1 MEYMTMISDERVLTL
16 DELIKFSK
24 QNLPD
29 ELRFQP
35 WSIVEHGVAVLKTDK
50 QLDAYLAAYG
60 FMHQSKCRAALQ
72 NFPFDSLSYN
82 TEIVD
87 WGCGQG
93 IAALEL
99 LEALRA
105 RDMIDRVKRIT
116 LIEPSA
122 PAINRAERNIS
133 AATRNQNI
141 HIRTY
146 NKFLPSNSGSSQELN
161 LESLN
166 FNSPATIHLFSN
178 ILDII
183 SVDIK
188 KTASIIESSPGRHFV
203 ICIGPMND
211 NCGRIDEFCEL
222 LNAKEFFS
230 HISDGRYACTPD
242 TNHWYGCVTRGFILD
257 INEGSQLNEYVNLH
271 NYVEDG
277 AYDDY
282 DRRALARNGD
292 VSDSFIDIYTGF
304 TSGMTTRDK
313 IFIKPSI
320 ESDAYDLFV
329 IRDGYG
335 ALIVK
340 IIEDDI
346 ESPGFNPI
354 GISNE
359 NSIKNLTESP
369 IHTVLSYKKNLDDQ
383 YSTKLLEKNIECAQG
398 FYIVKTAI
406 CFTKVKETKAR
417 DLCSAAISKL
427 QPSKNK
433 CVAILGF
440 DSFASGNIWN
450 KVGLQYNMPL
460 FSEEIVNE
468 LCGLMSSKWHS
479 YSDGD
484 TEVRLNSKQQVLSQ
498 SGAGKRQKIK
508 GVAGSGKTQVL
519 VSRAINAQLR
529 TGGEVLILTY
539 NITLVNYIKHRM
551 AQIPA
556 DFLWSHFKF
565 GTYYRFFT
573 SQAQNNDLK
582 IDLISYTDINFF
594 KCVAERLPKYDA
606 ILVDEVQDYETS
618 WLRILQQ
625 YFLKENGEFVVF
637 GDAKQNIYGR
647 LLDEEQMVTVPGITG
662 RWNILDKCFRA
673 GNNKLID
680 LSLAFQQTFM
690 PELNRDDIE
699 RELLLDDSV
708 FTYKGI
714 REISYDESPLD
725 VFERKY
731 GILNFD
737 KMCSYNYS
745 TNARTPIKRS
755 ISLGELSTMELRER
769 NKSLT
774 VLSFLKFGHILRD
787 PSSANPYSSENIYY
801 ACLNALSS
809 VDGDI
814 NNAVI
819 LAPTCEIIRRLDYQ
833 FRYYGIT
840 TSTMCETQEIYEQL
854 VARFK
859 SRRDLLEDNIEKV
872 RENKKRHFSM
882 SSPGLKMSTVHSYKG
897 WEAET
902 VVFLIPRIS
911 TDGNKNKT
919 DISNAQVVYT
929 AITRSTKNL
938 IIINLGD
945 PRYDD
950 FFRNQAAY

>member
-1 MEYMTMISDERVLTL
+1 MISNERVLTL
-16 DELIKFSK
+16 DKVINLSK

-35 WSIVEHGVAVLKTDK
+35 WSIVEHGVAVLKTDV
-50 QLDAYLAAYG
+50 QLDAYIAAYG

-72 NFPFDSLSYN
+72 NFPFDSLPYN

-93 IAALEL
+93 IATMEL
-99 LEALRA
+99 LGTLRE

-122 PAINRAERNIS
+122 PAINRAESNIS
-133 AATRNQNI
+133 AATVDQNI
-141 HIRTY
+141 QIRTY
-146 NKFLPSNSGSSQELN
+146 NKFLPSSSGSLQELN
-161 LESLN
+161 PESLN

-203 ICIGPMND
+203 ICMGPMND
-211 NCGRIDEFCEL
+211 NSGRIDEFCKL
-222 LNAKEFFS
+222 LNAKDFFS
-230 HISDGRYACTPD
+230 NISDGRYACTPD
-242 TNHWYGCVTRGFILD
+242 TNYWYSCVTRGFVLD
-257 INEGSQLNEYVNLH
+257 IKAGSRLNAYVNLQ
-271 NYVEDG
+271 NYEEEG

-292 VSDSFIDIYTGF
+292 LSDSFIDVYTGF
-304 TSGMTTRDK
+304 VSGMTARDK

-320 ESDAYDLFV
+320 ESDTYDIFV

-340 IIEDDI
+340 IIEDESLKTEMI
-346 ESPGFNPI
+346 ES
-354 GISNE
+354 
-359 NSIKNLTESP
+359 SIR
-369 IHTVLSYKKNLDDQ
+369 TVLSYKEDLYNL
-383 YSTKLLEKNIECAQG
+383 YSTKLLAKQIAGAQG

-406 CFTKVKETKAR
+406 CFTKVQENKAR
-417 DLCSAAISKL
+417 ELCYDATSKL
-427 QPSKNK
+427 SPSKAK

-440 DSFASGNIWN
+440 DSFVSGNIWD
-450 KVGLQYNMPL
+450 KVGLQYHMSL
-460 FSEEIVNE
+460 FSAEIVNE
-468 LCGLMSSKWHS
+468 LCSLMSSKWHS
-479 YSDGD
+479 YSEGNA
-484 TEVRLNSKQQVLSQ
+484 EIRLNSKQRSLSQ

-529 TGGEVLILTY
+529 TGGEILILTY

-556 DFLWSHFKF
+556 DFLWSHFMY
-565 GTYYRFFT
+565 GTYNRFFT
-573 SQAQNNDLK
+573 SQAKNNDLK
-582 IDLISYTDINFF
+582 IDLNSYTEIDFF
-594 KCVAERLPKYDA
+594 KHVAGRLPKYDA
-606 ILVDEVQDYETS
+606 ILVDEVQDYQSS
-618 WLRILQQ
+618 WLQILQR
-625 YFLKENGEFVVF
+625 YFLKDNGEFVVF
-637 GDAKQNIYGR
+637 GDAKQNIYDR
-647 LLDEEQMVTVPGITG
+647 PLDEEQMVTIPGIIG

-680 LSLAFQQTFM
+680 LSLAFQQAFM
-690 PELNRDDIE
+690 PELNKDDIE

-708 FTYKGI
+708 FTYEDI
-714 REISYDESPLD
+714 RRISYDESPLD
-725 VFERKY
+725 EFEREY
-731 GILNFD
+731 GILDFD
-737 KMCSYNYS
+737 RMCCFNYS
-745 TNARTPIKRS
+745 TNTLTQIRLS
-755 ISLGELSTMELRER
+755 ISLEKLSKEKLHER
-769 NKSLT
+769 NQSLT
-774 VLSFLKFGHILRD
+774 VLSFSQFGHILRD
-787 PSSANPYSSENIYY
+787 SSTVKPYGNENICF

-819 LAPTCEIIRRLDYQ
+819 LAPTCELIRSLDYQ

-840 TSTMCETQEIYEQL
+840 TSTMCESQEIYEQL
-854 VARFK
+854 KARHK
-859 SRRDLLEDNIEKV
+859 VRKELLESDIEKV

-902 VVFLIPRIS
+902 VVFLIPRFS
-911 TDGNKNKT
+911 TDESKDKT
-919 DISNAQVVYT
+919 DISNPQVIYT

-945 PRYDD
+945 TRYDG
-950 FFRNQAAY
+950 FFRNQAAH